1 MSGILAHSMIVF
13 SATPFGVHGD
23 LGAIDAAMESG
34 RKKARRATDC
44 VIRCASEQ
52 IDKPLLVRR
61 VDREDVDQGDVAVF
75 VGKLFHGRVVC

>member
-1 MSGILAHSMIVF
+1 MSGLLAHSMILF
-13 SATPFGVHGD
+13 SATPLGVHGD

-61 VDREDVDQGDVAVF
+61 VNREDVDQGDVAF
-75 VGKLFHGRVVC
+75 VGKLLHARVVC